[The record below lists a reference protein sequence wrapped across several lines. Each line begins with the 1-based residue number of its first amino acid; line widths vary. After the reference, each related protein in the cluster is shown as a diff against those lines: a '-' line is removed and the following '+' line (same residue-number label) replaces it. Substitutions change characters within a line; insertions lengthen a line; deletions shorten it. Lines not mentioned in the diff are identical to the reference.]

1 MQTVPFP
8 LVIVDGAKN
17 VLEIKEQPQR
27 IISLSPGVTE
37 LLFAI
42 GAGDRVVAV
51 TTWCNYPPEATKLAK
66 VGDMNINYEVVA
78 ELSPDLVVADNSL
91 QQTTA
96 ERLVNLGLTVLQ
108 VKPVNIVG
116 ILDSLE
122 LLGRVTGCLDQAQ
135 DLIGELTRLL
145 AANRRRVENSPLAKE
160 PVSVL
165 VLLDPEELYSAGSG
179 TYIDEVITR
188 AGGTNLAGGVPGAWP
203 KLSLEYV
210 LAKDPEVILLTYG
223 EPTDLVKNPYLRR
236 LSAVKA
242 GRVYLLDPDIYN
254 RPTDRL
260 IKGIPLLTEL
270 FLPVREAR

>member
-51 TTWCNYPPEATKLAK
+51 TTWCNYPPEAAKLAK

-145 AANRRRVENSPLAKE
+145 AANRRRVENSTLAKE